1 MLMTGQKEEYR
12 GFLSG
17 FTLKCIAMVTMLI
30 DHIGYV
36 LFPGYVIF
44 RIIGRLAFPI
54 YCFLLVEGAV
64 HTSNWKKY
72 LGRLFLFALISEI
85 PFNLA
90 IGGSV
95 WYPEAQN
102 VLFTL
107 MLGLLAIRLL
117 QEPLNRKNQSLDA
130 GHGEISH
137 SGRNQTLITGI
148 RVALVLALVLLAE
161 FARTDY
167 GAGGVIFILIFYVF
181 RSQQLLKSAVF
192 AAAVAFLYGGIENF
206 AILSLVPILCYNEGK
221 GSFPLPKHSK
231 AEFGFPDKRGPGA
244 WKYFFYVF
252 YPAHLLLLYL
262 LAAYVFRGAV
272 VY

>member
-1 MLMTGQKEEYR
+1 MTGQTEEYH

-64 HTSNWKKY
+64 HTSNRKKY

-90 IGGSV
+90 IGGKL
-95 WYPEAQN
+95 WYPASQN
-102 VLFTL
+102 VFFTL
-107 MLGLLAIRLL
+107 FLGLLAILLL
-117 QEPLNRKNQSLDA
+117 QKPLAGRSQSLDD
-130 GHGEISH
+130 GHDGVSLA
-137 SGRNQTLITGI
+137 GRNQTLITGI
-148 RVALVLALVLLAE
+148 RVVLVLALVLLAE

-181 RSQQLLKSAVF
+181 RSQLLLKSAVF
-192 AAAVAFLYGGIENF
+192 AAAIAFLYGGIENF
-206 AILSLVPILCYNEGK
+206 AILSLVPILGYG
-221 GSFPLPKHSK
+221 G
-231 AEFGFPDKRGPGA
+231 KRGPGA

-262 LAAYVFRGAV
+262 LAAYVFHGAV
-272 VY
+272 VS